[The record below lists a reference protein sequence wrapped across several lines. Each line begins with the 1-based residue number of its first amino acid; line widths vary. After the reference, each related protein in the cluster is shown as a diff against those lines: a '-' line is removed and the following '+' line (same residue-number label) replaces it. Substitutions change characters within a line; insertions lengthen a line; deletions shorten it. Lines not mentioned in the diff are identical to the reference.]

1 VTDTPYDWRQ
11 AGFATRA
18 IHAGQEPDPATGAV
32 VPPIHQVSTFKQD
45 GVGGL
50 RGGYEY
56 SRSGNPTRA
65 ALEEALLDAAWA
77 ELLRAG
83 YEALTYEAV
92 AERARTS
99 RAVLYRRWP
108 TKRDL
113 VLAAEDAVL
122 RATLRPGDHVV
133 IPADAYGGTYRL
145 VARVFGPW
153 GIEHTAV
160 DQTDLDAVAA
170 AVQPGRTRLVWVET
184 PTNPLLNVCD
194 IAGVAAIARAAGAVL
209 AVDNTFA
216 TPYLQRPIEHGADVV
231 VHSTTKYVGG
241 HSDVVGGA
249 LVVAEGAQLPVGVE
263 GPTGTSALADALAFH
278 QNSSG
283 AVAGPFDS
291 WLTLRGLKTLAVRMD
306 RHCSN
311 ALTVA
316 RFLADHSAVR
326 EVIYPGLPGHPGHEL
341 AARQMSGFGGMVSF
355 RAASAEAA
363 LECCAR
369 TRVFTLAES
378 LGGVESLIE
387 HPARMTH
394 ASVAGSALEVPDDL
408 VRLSVGIEDVADLV
422 ADLAQALA

>member
-1 VTDTPYDWRQ
+1 MTDLPTAPDWR
-11 AGFATRA
+11 ATGFATRA
-18 IHAGQEPDPATGAV
+18 IHAGQDPDPATGAV

-65 ALEEALLDAAWA
+65 ALEEALAAL
-77 ELLRAG
+77 EG
-83 YEALTYEAV
+83 G
-92 AERARTS
+92 ERAFAFAS
-99 RAVLYRRWP
+99 GM
-108 TKRDL
+108 
-113 VLAAEDAVL
+113 AAEDTLL

-133 IPADAYGGTYRL
+133 IPDDAYGGTYRL
-145 VARVFGPW
+145 VARVLGPW
-153 GIEHTAV
+153 GVEHTAV

-170 AVQPGRTRLVWVET
+170 AIRPGSTRVVWVES
-184 PTNPLLNVCD
+184 PTNPLLSITD
-194 IAGVAAIARAAGAVL
+194 IAAVAALARSAGAVL

-216 TPYLQRPIEHGADVV
+216 TPYLQRPLELGADVV

-249 LVVAEGAQLPVGVE
+249 LVVAQGAQLPVGVT
-263 GPTGTSALADALAFH
+263 GPTGPALADALAFH
-278 QNSSG
+278 QNASG
-283 AVAGPFDS
+283 AVAGPFDA
-291 WLTLRGLKTLAVRMD
+291 WLTLRGLKTLPVRME
-306 RHCSN
+306 RHCAN
-311 ALTVA
+311 ALAVA
-316 RFLADHSAVR
+316 RFLAEHSAVR
-326 EVIYPGLPGHPGHEL
+326 EVIYPGLPGHPGHEV

-408 VRLSVGIEDVADLV
+408 VRLSVGLEDVADLV
-422 ADLAQALA
+422 GDLAQALA